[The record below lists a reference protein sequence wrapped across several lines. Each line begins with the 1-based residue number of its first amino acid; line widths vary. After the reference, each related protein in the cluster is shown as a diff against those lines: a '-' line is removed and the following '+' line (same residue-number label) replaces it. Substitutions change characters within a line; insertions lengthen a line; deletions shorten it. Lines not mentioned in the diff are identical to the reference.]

1 MTAGVGLFGALSG
14 FLANTFLTPPTKREA
29 PAATPAAPDG
39 AFGSTARIA
48 ERR

>member
-29 PAATPAAPDG
+29 ALAALAAPAA
-39 AFGSTARIA
+39 
-48 ERR
+48 